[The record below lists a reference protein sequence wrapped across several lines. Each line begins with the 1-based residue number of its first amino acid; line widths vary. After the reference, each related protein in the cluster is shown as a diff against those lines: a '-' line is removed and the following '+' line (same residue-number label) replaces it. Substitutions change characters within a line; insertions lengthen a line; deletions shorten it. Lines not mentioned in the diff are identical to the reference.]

1 MTEEDKIVI
10 TTEELAGP
18 DAPASAPSVRV
29 PCVPL
34 WWRILSVL
42 LILCP
47 PILFVVAIVGLLNVR
62 HRDLTARHAHA
73 LHYCWLL
80 LASGIFWTFLLIA
93 LAFWTPRNLLEHVAR
108 PSPLSLHSFPSLPST
123 STLSGKDIA
132 QQMSPLV
139 VVVHHAER
147 AFFPSRGG
155 AGQACGA
162 GAVAFAG
169 HDGCLVVT
177 SRHVVD
183 ALARAAQ
190 LGSRVGVT
198 LQDGQQADATIVGL
212 HRSLDLALLW
222 VARDAAQVDFAQPLR
237 GFKTV
242 EVGEQVFV
250 IGHPEG
256 LEFSLSGGLVA
267 QTRGEDMIQ
276 LSAPVSPGNSGGP
289 VYDVHGRLIA
299 IVQSVFDKTRSP
311 NAENLN
317 FAVRA
322 DDLLNPEAWTLS
334 KDGRAAIV
342 AFAAT
347 NKYGDKEPHAPGG
360 KETKPKGD

>member
-1 MTEEDKIVI
+1 MASEKIVI
-10 TTEELAGP
+10 TTDELREPGEPLATP
-18 DAPASAPSVRV
+18 QPSASNV
-29 PCVPL
+29 PV

-47 PILFVVAIVGLLNVR
+47 PILFVVSIVALLRAR
-62 HRDLTARHAHA
+62 HRELTARHACA

-93 LAFWTPRNLLEHVAR
+93 LAIWTPPSLSEHVAR
-108 PSPLSLHSFPSLPST
+108 PSPLSFHSFPSLPST
-123 STLSGKDIA
+123 GPLSGKDIA
-132 QQMSPLV
+132 RQMSPLV
-139 VVVHHAER
+139 VVVHQAE
-147 AFFPSRGG
+147 APFFPSCGGDGQSCGTGAVVFAGRGG
-155 AGQACGA
+155 CM
-162 GAVAFAG
+162 
-169 HDGCLVVT
+169 VVT

-183 ALARAAQ
+183 ALAWSAQ
-190 LGSRVGVT
+190 LGCRVGVT
-198 LQDGQQADATIVGL
+198 LQDGQQADATVVGL
-212 HRSLDLALLW
+212 HRNLDLALLW
-222 VARDAAQVDFAQPLR
+222 IACDEADTQFVQPLR
-237 GFKTV
+237 GFKTI

-267 QTRGEDMIQ
+267 QTRGDDMIQ

-299 IVQSVFDKTRSP
+299 VVQSVFDKTRSP

-322 DDLLNPEAWTLS
+322 DDLLNPDAWVLS
-334 KDGRAAIV
+334 KDGQTLIF
-342 AFAAT
+342 AFAGS
-347 NKYGDKEPHAPGG
+347 NKYGNDESPASGG
-360 KETKPKGD
+360 NVTKAKKGD

>member
-1 MTEEDKIVI
+1 MTEVDKIII
-10 TTEELAGP
+10 TSEELAGP
-18 DAPASAPSVRV
+18 EALVSVPLGRV
-29 PCVPL
+29 HCIPL

-42 LILCP
+42 FILCP
-47 PILFVVAIVGLLNVR
+47 PILFVVAIVGVLRAR
-62 HRDLTARHAHA
+62 HRDLVARHACV

-80 LASGIFWTFLLIA
+80 LASGILWTFLLIA
-93 LAFWTPRNLLEHVAR
+93 MAFWTPRNLLEHVAR
-108 PSPLSLHSFPSLPST
+108 PSPLSFHSFPSLPST

-132 QQMSPLV
+132 QQMSSLV
-139 VVVHHAER
+139 VVVHHAES
-147 AFFPSRGG
+147 AFFPSCDGV
-155 AGQACGA
+155 GQACGA

-169 HDGCLVVT
+169 HDGCLVIT

-183 ALARAAQ
+183 ALARSAQ
-190 LGSRVGVT
+190 LGKRVGVT
-198 LQDGQQADATIVGL
+198 LQDGQQADGTIVGL
-212 HRSLDLALLW
+212 HRRLDLALLW
-222 VARDAAQVDFAQPLR
+222 VARDAAQADFAQPLR

-322 DDLLNPEAWTLS
+322 DDLLHPDAWTLS

-342 AFAAT
+342 AFAAM
-347 NKYGDKEPHAPGG
+347 NEYGDKEPHASGRN
-360 KETKPKGD
+360 ETKPKGD

>member
-10 TTEELAGP
+10 TAEELAGQESP
-18 DAPASAPSVRV
+18 APVPSGRAHRI
-29 PCVPL
+29 PL

-47 PILFVVAIVGLLNVR
+47 PILFVVAIVGLLKVR
-62 HRDLTARHAHA
+62 HRDLTARHAYA
-73 LHYCWLL
+73 LHYCFLL
-80 LASGIFWTFLLIA
+80 LTSGLFWTFLLIA
-93 LAFWTPRNLLEHVAR
+93 LAFCTPNNLLEHVAR
-108 PSPLSLHSFPSLPST
+108 PSPLSLHSFPSLPAT
-123 STLSGKDIA
+123 TTLSGRDIA
-132 QQMSPLV
+132 EQMSPLV

-155 AGQACGA
+155 VGQACGA

-183 ALARAAQ
+183 ALARSAQ

-198 LQDGQQADATIVGL
+198 LQDGQQADATVAGL

-222 VARDAAQVDFAQPLR
+222 VARDAAQTEFAQPLR

-322 DDLLNPEAWTLS
+322 DDLLNPEAWALS
-334 KDGRAAIV
+334 KDGQAAIV
-342 AFAAT
+342 AFTAT
-347 NKYGDKEPHAPGG
+347 NECGDEVPQTSGG
-360 KETKPKGD
+360 NETKPRGD